1 MRNWLIYGSN
11 LLIQLFLVAHVT
23 FQRGDRTREPHDAP
37 PPTFCFIK
45 ATTPVRQTQLS
56 NPRSATGGFQVSRAR
71 EGSR

>member
-1 MRNWLIYGSN
+1 MGQTCLSSYSLWPMLP
-11 LLIQLFLVAHVT
+11 F
-23 FQRGDRTREPHDAP
+23 RGETEQENPTMPR